1 MRRVPPFSRARR
13 RKVVISAQP
22 PVRKPRVDA
31 ERNRLKLL
39 ATAKA
44 VFASKGMDVGLEE
57 IAREAGFGIGTLY
70 RHFSTREALIVQV
83 YRNEANQLAAAAE
96 RLAIEQPP
104 VAALRA
110 WMLLFVEYFATK
122 QIIAGA
128 LATMVSG
135 RELYATSGGQITKS
149 MTLLTD
155 RAVASGEIRLTVEPL
170 DLLRAVAG
178 VANGG
183 AGSGWEAHAR
193 AMVDIL
199 IAGLRVPGGDVPTSG

>member
-1 MRRVPPFSRARR
+1 M
-13 RKVVISAQP
+13 
-22 PVRKPRVDA
+22 RKPRVDA

-83 YRNEANQLAAAAE
+83 YRNEADQLAAAAE

-155 RAVASGEIRLTVEPL
+155 RAVARGEIRLTVEPL

-183 AGSGWEAHAR
+183 AGSDWEAHAR

>member
-1 MRRVPPFSRARR
+1 
-13 RKVVISAQP
+13 VVISAQT
-22 PVRKPRVDA
+22 PVRKPRADA

-39 ATAKA
+39 ATAKS

-57 IAREAGFGIGTLY
+57 IARAAGVGIGTLY
-70 RHFSTREALIVQV
+70 RHFPTREALTEQV

-96 RLAIEQPP
+96 TLAAEQPP
-104 VAALRA
+104 VEALRA
-110 WMLLFVEYFATK
+110 WMLLFIDYFATK

-128 LATMVSG
+128 LATMVTNSAEIYAASG
-135 RELYATSGGQITKS
+135 AQMNEA

-155 RAVASGEIRLTVEPL
+155 RAIASGEIRLTVEPL

-178 VANGG
+178 VANVG
-183 AGSGWEAHAR
+183 AGPGWEAQAR

-199 IAGLRVPGGDVPTSG
+199 IAGLRASAGDAPSSG

>member
-1 MRRVPPFSRARR
+1 MV
-13 RKVVISAQP
+13 KSAQT

-70 RHFSTREALIVQV
+70 RHFPTREALIVQV
-83 YRNEANQLAAAAE
+83 YRNEADQLAAAAE

-104 VAALRA
+104 LAALRA
-110 WMLLFVEYFATK
+110 WMLLFVDYFATK

-135 RELYATSGGQITKS
+135 RELYATSGGQITRS
-149 MTLLTD
+149 MALLTD
-155 RAVASGEIRLTVEPL
+155 RAVASGDIRLTVEPL
-170 DLLRAVAG
+170 DLLRAVIG
-178 VANGG
+178 VANVG
-183 AGSGWEAHAR
+183 AEPGWEAHAR

-199 IAGLRVPGGDVPTSG
+199 IAGLRVSAAESPTSG